1 MGQMP
6 KKPNHWG
13 DDMRD
18 IQALGNGLPDP
29 AARLGAFAGDLLA
42 DPDHPTGEF
51 QASGA
56 TYNPGQLLTFHSEGP
71 LDAEAKR
78 QGILDGWQPP
88 GWSLARSG
96 LGVLLPPETIA
107 QIDLGDGQRSY
118 AAQAM
123 AGQTV
128 GSMAAGTPSA
138 QTHPMASTAEGA
150 AAGSAPQPG
159 GLTASGTAALTRFEG
174 DSTRQNNIRGMDP
187 RTRIY
192 PDSGNRPTFGI
203 GHLMTDQDNR
213 IWAPNLGN
221 MTLEQQQQL
230 AQDTFRRDVE
240 RHRSSA
246 RDYVGHDV
254 FDALTPN
261 QQDALIIAEFNGG
274 RNGALGPNMRRH
286 IREGALDLVANDFDG
301 WHETVNGA
309 RIMNP
314 GLVRRQLETRAI
326 WNDDY
331 RYRAGNRE
339 VGRVID
345 RGGY

>member
-1 MGQMP
+1 MVTLP
-6 KKPNHWG
+6 RTP
-13 DDMRD
+13 
-18 IQALGNGLPDP
+18 QAWNDQP
-29 AARLGAFAGDLLA
+29 AAAPQETPPPDSDLNN
-42 DPDHPTGEF
+42 D
-51 QASGA
+51 S
-56 TYNPGQLLTFHSEGP
+56 
-71 LDAEAKR
+71 R
-78 QGILDGWQPP
+78 GILDGWQSPA
-88 GWSLARSG
+88 WSLENSG
-96 LGVLLPPETIA
+96 LNLVLHPQTIA
-107 QIDLGDGQRSY
+107 QIDFGDRQDPH
-118 AAQAM
+118 AVQAM
-123 AGQTV
+123 AGQIAGTT
-128 GSMAAGTPSA
+128 AAGAASPVLSA
-138 QTHPMASTAEGA
+138 QTHPMANTAEGA
-150 AAGSAPQPG
+150 DAGSTPQPG

-213 IWAPNLGN
+213 TWAPNLRN

-230 AQDTFRRDVE
+230 AQDTFQRDVE

-331 RYRAGNRE
+331 RYRAGDRD
-339 VGRVID
+339 VGRVMD
-345 RGGY
+345 RRGY

>member
-1 MGQMP
+1 MV
-6 KKPNHWG
+6 K
-13 DDMRD
+13 
-18 IQALGNGLPDP
+18 LPRTPSGWNDQP
-29 AARLGAFAGDLLA
+29 AAAPRET
-42 DPDHPTGEF
+42 P
-51 QASGA
+51 
-56 TYNPGQLLTFHSEGP
+56 P
-71 LDAEAKR
+71 LDSDLHN
-78 QGILDGWQPP
+78 GPSGLLGGWQSPA
-88 GWSLARSG
+88 WSLENSG
-96 LGVLLPPETIA
+96 LSLVLHPQTIA
-107 QIDLGDGQRSY
+107 QIDFGDRQGPH
-118 AAQAM
+118 AVQAM
-123 AGQTV
+123 AGQIAGT
-128 GSMAAGTPSA
+128 MAAGAASPRARSA
-138 QTHPMASTAEGA
+138 QTHTTANMAEGA

-213 IWAPNLGN
+213 TWAPNLRN

-261 QQDALIIAEFNGG
+261 QQDALIIAEFNGSRG
-274 RNGALGPNMRRH
+274 GALGPKMRQH
-286 IREGALDLVANDFDG
+286 IRDGALDLVQNDFDG

-309 RIMNP
+309 LIMNP
-314 GLVRRQLETRAI
+314 GLVKRQLETRAI
-326 WNDDY
+326 WNGRYDY
-331 RYRAGNRE
+331 TAPRD
-339 VGRVID
+339 RVKEIMD
-345 RGGY
+345 KGGY